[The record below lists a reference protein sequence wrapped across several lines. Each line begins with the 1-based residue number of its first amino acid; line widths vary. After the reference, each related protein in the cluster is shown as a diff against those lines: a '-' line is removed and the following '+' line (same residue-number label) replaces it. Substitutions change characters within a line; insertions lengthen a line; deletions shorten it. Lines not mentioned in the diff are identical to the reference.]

1 MVDGDDFWAIRGKK
15 ANMEDYYPIK
25 RGLKPNGLFS
35 SIKRAKEFIKRPNLK
50 PNGLFSSFKRSHGF
64 LNDEDELYNYE
75 LLESGMF
82 SAS

>member
-1 MVDGDDFWAIRGKK
+1 MVDSDDFWAIRGKK
-15 ANMEDYYPIK
+15 ANVEDYFPIK

-75 LLESGMF
+75 LLYDAGMF
-82 SAS
+82 